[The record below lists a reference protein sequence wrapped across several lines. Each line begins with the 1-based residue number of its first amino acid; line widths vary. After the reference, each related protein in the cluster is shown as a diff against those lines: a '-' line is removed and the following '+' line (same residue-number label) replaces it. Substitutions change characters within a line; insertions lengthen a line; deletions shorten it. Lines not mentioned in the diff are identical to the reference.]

1 MTATRR
7 LSPRHPPPLCQKP
20 KLRQQTFDEA
30 LGTLTASGFL
40 FFGSRACAALSFG
53 AVGPPA
59 LIRFVQECCEC
70 ATPSSRE
77 SR

>member
-7 LSPRHPPPLCQKP
+7 LSPRHPSPLCQKP

-40 FFGSRACAALSFG
+40 FLAVALARHCHSVLSG
-53 AVGPPA
+53 LRP
-59 LIRFVQECCEC
+59 
-70 ATPSSRE
+70 
-77 SR
+77 